1 MKATMTTA
9 PALASDDQPIKL
21 STILARAAQVDHCI
35 NGAVLMLK
43 QERLSGDCQSSGEQA
58 RKAASRLALTLATMR
73 AEFELMHAELETLT
87 GRLNHWVED
96 GVIEAQHGTINH
108 YVS

>member
-1 MKATMTTA
+1 MPAMTTTPA
-9 PALASDDQPIKL
+9 PVSDDQPIKL

-35 NGAVLMLK
+35 NGAVLMLR
-43 QERLSGDCQSSGEQA
+43 QDHLSGDCLSSGERA

-73 AEFELMHAELETLT
+73 AEFELMHAELETLA

-96 GVIEAQHGTINH
+96 SASGARHG
-108 YVS
+108 

>member
-1 MKATMTTA
+1 MPAMTTTPA
-9 PALASDDQPIKL
+9 PVSDDQPIKL

-35 NGAVLMLK
+35 HGAVLMLR
-43 QERLSGDCQSSGEQA
+43 QEHLSGDCLSSGERA

-73 AEFELMHAELETLT
+73 AEFELMHAELETLA

-96 GVIEAQHGTINH
+96 SASGARHG
-108 YVS
+108 